1 MAKVIRKNYPRD
13 VSFGI
18 LAIAFIVTFFLS
30 GQLFEKQSFESQLL
44 IEKYLAEFLVSFA
57 VTLMILIIW
66 EELLFP
72 VKVIHEKDGELFRNH
87 RSKLILQ
94 VIMYLAIPVIVVFLY
109 LNFNVNS
116 FRFFIWALVILVLPV
131 VDKLMTGVNNFQDY
145 LKLGEEMIE
154 YKDNER
160 EGTFQV
166 SDINKIGIIK
176 DKDQVLSKLELLM
189 KDHSKVII
197 DLDKMELQDYYE
209 VIEEYIR
216 FNYEKLL

>member
-18 LAIAFIVTFFLS
+18 LAIVFVVTFFLS

-44 IEKYLAEFLVSFA
+44 IEKYLAEFLVSSA
-57 VTLMILIIW
+57 VTLMVLIIW

-87 RSKLILQ
+87 KSKLILQ
-94 VIMYLAIPVIVVFLY
+94 LIMYLAIPVIVVFLY
-109 LNFNVNS
+109 LTYNVNG

-131 VDKLMTGVNNFQDY
+131 ADKLMTGINNIHDY
-145 LKLGEEMIE
+145 LKLGESIIE
-154 YKDNER
+154 YKDNELG
-160 EGTFQV
+160 GTFNV
-166 SDINKIGIIK
+166 NDISQIAIIK
-176 DKDQVLSKLELLM
+176 DKDQVLSKLELTL
-189 KDHSKVII
+189 KDKKTVLI

-209 VIEEYIR
+209 PIEEYIR
-216 FNYEKLL
+216 SNYKELL